1 MFAGEGILVGVVN
14 ILVVEED
21 IPEVDM
27 VGDTLGIS
35 VENIKCKRNTFK

>member
-35 VENIKCKRNTFK
+35 IENMK

>member
-1 MFAGEGILVGVVN
+1 MFAGEGILVEVVN

-35 VENIKCKRNTFK
+35 IENMK

>member
-21 IPEVDM
+21 M

-35 VENIKCKRNTFK
+35 IENMK